1 MTKRMTQTRGCR
13 MKNRLMRFSVIILA
27 LMMVLSFAGCSKS
40 EEAPAEE
47 APAEETAEEETA
59 ETAEDSGSKYG
70 YSGDDPV
77 IAEVYSYIANALSI
91 NFEEADCS
99 IPVVQIVDIDE
110 SDESDIKVWGDFWV
124 NNYDIDGDTLQC
136 VSGGSFPGLI
146 HIEKNED
153 GYKVTSMDVVEE
165 GGEFESSAKEIFGD
179 NFDKFMQINS
189 DSDTREKIRA
199 EIAAEYVRQNGLSVT
214 KYQDA
219 DWDPVDL
226 PL

>member
-1 MTKRMTQTRGCR
+1 M
-13 MKNRLMRFSVIILA
+13 
-27 LMMVLSFAGCSKS
+27 
-40 EEAPAEE
+40 
-47 APAEETAEEETA
+47 
-59 ETAEDSGSKYG
+59 
-70 YSGDDPV
+70 
-77 IAEVYSYIANALSI
+77 
-91 NFEEADCS
+91 
-99 IPVVQIVDIDE
+99 
-110 SDESDIKVWGDFWV
+110 
-124 NNYDIDGDTLQC
+124 C

-219 DWDPVDL
+219 DWDPVNL

>member
-1 MTKRMTQTRGCR
+1 MTQTRGCR

-27 LMMVLSFAGCSKS
+27 LMMVLAFAGCSKS

-47 APAEETAEEETA
+47 APAEETAEEETV